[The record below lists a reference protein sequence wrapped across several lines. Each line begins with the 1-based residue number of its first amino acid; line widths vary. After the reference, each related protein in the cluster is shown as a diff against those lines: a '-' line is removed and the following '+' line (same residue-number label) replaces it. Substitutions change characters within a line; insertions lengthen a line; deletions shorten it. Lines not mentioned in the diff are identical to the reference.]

1 MAPILPGSL
10 LASMKE
16 SVSSRL
22 EKLSPSV
29 QPSTAEASEG
39 NEQDADDS
47 LQYWTESWNH
57 VTAWAK
63 ANRLM
68 LASTLAAGAVAVYF
82 VVRR

>member
-1 MAPILPGSL
+1 MAPNLPASV
-10 LASMKE
+10 LASMRK
-16 SVSSRL
+16 SVSSSL
-22 EKLSPSV
+22 EKLSPSE

-47 LQYWTESWNH
+47 MQYWTESWNH

-63 ANRLM
+63 ANQLM

-82 VVRR
+82 ILRR